1 VTLNYGKG
9 QEDFMLKG
17 IDVSEYQGNINWT
30 AVAESGVRY
39 CFVKASEG
47 VESRD
52 PLFAKNWAG
61 MKSVG
66 IIRSAYH
73 FFIASKDPVI
83 QAQNFLGLT
92 RSTWEASDLPPVL
105 DLEKSYGMSAD
116 RAIDQAGIWLDTVE
130 KAIGRR
136 PILYTFPSFWH
147 DALGNSPRLGAN
159 YKLWIAHYETHNPWV
174 PGGWKSWTFHQ
185 YSESG
190 KTPGIA
196 GPCDL
201 NHFNGDLDTL
211 QTLLKAK
218 APLRQG
224 CEGKIVA
231 EMQTLLNAKGANI
244 GVADGKF
251 GPKTKQAVVKFQN
264 SVQLLGDG
272 IVGMRTWSALQATGP
287 AKSPVA
293 STLVNVCKSY
303 KSLPHQDTALTWIEN
318 NLPKTVFQN
327 FVVQWRQVAPTS
339 SMASTPLSFINV
351 CKSYKDLPHQIKAL
365 QDLQRQTPQATLDQF
380 MKLWRQA

>member
-1 VTLNYGKG
+1 
-9 QEDFMLKG
+9 MLKG

-39 CFVKASEG
+39 CFVKATEG

-61 MKSVG
+61 MRSVG

-73 FFIASKDPVI
+73 FFIASKDPIV
-83 QAQNFLGLT
+83 QANNFLGLT
-92 RSTWEASDLPPVL
+92 RSTWEANDLPPVL
-105 DLEKSYGMSAD
+105 DLEKSYGLSAD

-136 PILYTFPSFWH
+136 PILYTFPSFWN

-159 YKLWIAHYETHNPWV
+159 YKLWIAHYQTNDPWV

-190 KTPGIA
+190 TTPGIA
-196 GPCDL
+196 GSCDL
-201 NHFNGDLDTL
+201 NNFNGDLDML
-211 QTLLKAK
+211 QTLLNAK

-231 EMQTLLNAKGANI
+231 DLQTLLNAKGANI
-244 GVADGKF
+244 GIADGKF
-251 GPKTKQAVVKFQN
+251 GPKTKQAVVNFQG

-272 IVGMRTWSALQATGP
+272 IVGTKTWSALQSGTIAKPP
-287 AKSPVA
+287 AV
-293 STLVNVCKSY
+293 STFVNVCKSY
-303 KSLPHQDTALTWIEN
+303 KSLSHQDTALTWLET
-318 NLPKTVFQN
+318 NLPKPVVQA
-327 FVVQWRQVAPTS
+327 FVLQWRQVDPRSTLAT
-339 SMASTPLSFINV
+339 TPLSFVNV

-365 QDLQRQTPQATLDQF
+365 QDLQQQTPQATLDKF
-380 MKLWRQA
+380 MQLWRQS